1 MTAAPDRTKA
11 PALRPLGTI
20 SLVPPQVYTLANGIT
35 LTTVRAGDQ
44 PLVRLVVMSD
54 GGRYDFEPISVV
66 PVMGEALREGAGDM
80 SAEQIADIIDYSGA
94 RLGSRVS
101 DHHNGIDLI
110 ALNSRLADLL
120 PVLRAMITAPRFD
133 DRTVD
138 IIRRRQAANRA
149 IQLTRV
155 GVRATTFSKQMIAGH
170 GHIAAALDTPEQIE
184 SVSPEMLRACHAATF
199 GSAPL
204 RAYLAGNFDDAVLRS
219 VIDMLESLPA
229 PGTASPVVITPYKPE
244 PAARFDDIRPD
255 AMQSAV
261 SMTLPAIPREH
272 PDYIPLRLTVMAL
285 GGYFGSRLMSNIR
298 EEKGLTYGIGA
309 SLQGSFEGSFV
320 SIDAQCDAAYVDRVI
335 SESMAEIRRLV
346 DNPVD
351 GQELNRLKLKAWS
364 SLAST
369 ADSPMSMI
377 DYHITSLVVGTPPDY
392 FTRQLDTLQS
402 LSADTISRMASQY
415 LSADAWRI
423 AVSGNVN

>member
-11 PALRPLGTI
+11 PALRPLGAI

-94 RLGSRVS
+94 RFGSRVS

-184 SVSPEMLRACHAATF
+184 SVSPEMLRSCHAATL

-298 EEKGLTYGIGA
+298 EEKGYCLWHR
-309 SLQGSFEGSFV
+309 
-320 SIDAQCDAAYVDRVI
+320 SILA
-335 SESMAEIRRLV
+335 RL
-346 DNPVD
+346 
-351 GQELNRLKLKAWS
+351 
-364 SLAST
+364 
-369 ADSPMSMI
+369 I
-377 DYHITSLVVGTPPDY
+377 
-392 FTRQLDTLQS
+392 
-402 LSADTISRMASQY
+402 
-415 LSADAWRI
+415 
-423 AVSGNVN
+423 